1 MNKEG
6 ARQSLEQLYSLDRWS
21 NLWDLQNQQC
31 NVLTELTQTTSS
43 SCKNRGGQRY
53 RGRGYQRTF
62 QTLCRIKAPVLK
74 EQTPKLC
81 LERLALRAIGRI
93 LEVHHKI
100 VCLWLVQAAEQ
111 LPKYISNTEA
121 CSVIE
126 VGEIR
131 SFFSEK
137 ITSASSVWPY
147 SIFFSRP

>member
-1 MNKEG
+1 MSSLSSLRLHPLPVRIEG
-6 ARQSLEQLYSLDRWS
+6 VNATAARVINE
-21 NLWDLQNQQC
+21 
-31 NVLTELTQTTSS
+31 
-43 SCKNRGGQRY
+43 
-53 RGRGYQRTF
+53 F

-111 LPKYISNTEA
+111 LPKDISNTEA

-131 SFFSEK
+131 SFFSD
-137 ITSASSVWPY
+137 S
-147 SIFFSRP
+147 